1 LSDER
6 AIQKL
11 NLSAKKRTAKVE
23 HLGAHPFGSALSI
36 SRYRLGNGLSILV
49 LPDHSAPIVSYHTWF
64 KVGSRHEQPGK
75 TGQAHL
81 LEHLMFIETKNLAEG
96 EFDRRLEAEGGENN
110 AATWV
115 DWTYYYENVPASAFQ
130 VAVDLESDRIEN
142 LVLSK
147 DRVASEKEVVE
158 SERRDR
164 VEDDVDGAVSEA
176 LYALAFGRQHPYG
189 WPTIGWMRDIE
200 AFSPEDCRRF
210 YRAHYAPDTATIIVA
225 GDIEPLDVVG
235 SIQRAYGSLAPG
247 KRTAPLP
254 VRVPKLRGTKTR
266 TMRWPTPTEK
276 LAVGWIAP
284 PFAHRDHAAMSV
296 LDQILVGG
304 RSSRLYVDL
313 VREREIATEVRMSLA
328 PFQATSLLDAWVS
341 MREGHGANEALTVLD
356 AHLARLA
363 REPVTEAELDKVK
376 NRLELGFLGS
386 LETVPGKAETIGFSE
401 TVVGDPSHAFVRL
414 AEYRSVTADDVQRLA
429 RGLVAAGR
437 VMIRVLPESSAKKAR
452 G

>member
-1 LSDER
+1 LTDLR
-6 AIQKL
+6 
-11 NLSAKKRTAKVE
+11 
-23 HLGAHPFGSALSI
+23 AHPRLEARASKRPAKAEKLGTHAFGSALSI
-36 SRYRLGNGLSILV
+36 ARYRLPNGLSILV
-49 LPDHSAPIVSYHTWF
+49 LPDESAPIVSYHTWF

-81 LEHLMFIETKNLAEG
+81 LEHLMFIETKNLEEG

-115 DWTYYYENVPASAFQ
+115 DWTYYYENLPASAFQ
-130 VAVDLESDRIEN
+130 VAVDLESDRIVN

-176 LYALAFGRQHPYG
+176 LAAMVFGREHPYG

-210 YRAHYAPDTATIIVA
+210 YRAHYAPDTATIVVV
-225 GDIEPLDVVG
+225 GDIDTDEVVG
-235 SIQRAYGSLAPG
+235 SIERAYGALSPG
-247 KRTAPLP
+247 KRPAPKP
-254 VRVPKLRGTKTR
+254 IVVPRLRGEKNR

-276 LAVGWIAP
+276 LAIGWIAP
-284 PFAHRDHAAMSV
+284 AFAHPDHAVVTV

-313 VREREIATEVRMSLA
+313 VREREIASEVRMSLA
-328 PFQATSLLDAWVS
+328 PFQATSLLDVWVS
-341 MREGHGANEALTVLD
+341 MREGHHVPEALARID

-363 REPVTEAELDKVK
+363 NELVKESELDKVK

-386 LETVPGKAETIGFSE
+386 LETVPGKADTIGFSE
-401 TVVGDPSHAFVRL
+401 TVVGDPAHAFVRL
-414 AEYRSVTADDVQRLA
+414 EEYRRVTPDDVRRVA
-429 RGLVAAGR
+429 RGLVASGR
-437 VMIRVLPESSAKKAR
+437 AVIRVLPEQRRGKA
-452 G
+452 